1 MLSKKH
7 RLQKTREVQA
17 TFARGRAFFS
27 PYFMAKFKK
36 TENEV
41 KRFTVVVSTKVSKKA
56 VVRNRMKRIVR
67 VVIKDNIEKFANG
80 DYIFTVKPKA
90 MEIYDGAM
98 ASEFIKFLKFVRLVK

>member
-1 MLSKKH
+1 MLPEKH

-27 PYFMAKFKK
+27 PFFMAKFKK
-36 TENEV
+36 TESSA

-67 VVIKDNIEKFANG
+67 VVIRDNLERFAYG

-90 MEIYDGAM
+90 MEIYDKAI
-98 ASEFIKFLKFVRLVK
+98 ASEFIKFLKFVKLIK